1 MSAVMRGRVLG
12 ALGILAAVHALTH
25 LELLPVPFWVI
36 TLTVSMLLI
45 YGGSLYSLMLSRF
58 ASESDEGEAAMSQQ
72 DAILMPIIASGVLL
86 VLFYSFD
93 FIPDYA
99 VNGLLRVYFGV
110 LGTFGVG
117 SMAAWV
123 LEAVGTQAGVVTGAV
138 RLGEL
143 PFGMGSY
150 TAFDLLGLCV
160 GAAVSAAEAY
170 AKLNGLSV
178 HWILNNAMGAAFCFE
193 ALGKF
198 SLGRVSTGVVMLVGL
213 LIYDIVMVFGTKGI
227 LGRGVMQSVAA
238 KVDGPIL
245 LMFPNFS
252 TDPDVPVRFSKLGL
266 GDICFPGAFIAML
279 LRYDA
284 FRSAVWRH
292 TSVKGTADEEAQ
304 LAKLAKDSPN
314 ERVPAGLPGGA
325 ATTHKFSSPYFI
337 ASAVAYL
344 AGLAVTLVVMLV
356 FKHPQPALLYLSPA
370 CALAPLV
377 TAFALGDFKQM
388 WGYTEE
394 AEEDAAKDKAAAQKK
409 EEAVEPAPVAVADGG
424 SKPATFA
431 EVAATEPPVEQAA
444 PEPERPRG

>member
-1 MSAVMRGRVLG
+1 MRGRVLG

-58 ASESDEGEAAMSQQ
+58 ASESVSAQATHRPAAASQPRAAPAVHVATCPPLFVCRPQDEGEAAMSQQ

-198 SLGRVSTGVVMLVGL
+198 SLGRVSTGVVMLVRRL
-213 LIYDIVMVFGTKGI
+213 WDGT
-227 LGRGVMQSVAA
+227 
-238 KVDGPIL
+238 
-245 LMFPNFS
+245 
-252 TDPDVPVRFSKLGL
+252 
-266 GDICFPGAFIAML
+266 
-279 LRYDA
+279 
-284 FRSAVWRH
+284 
-292 TSVKGTADEEAQ
+292 
-304 LAKLAKDSPN
+304 
-314 ERVPAGLPGGA
+314 
-325 ATTHKFSSPYFI
+325 
-337 ASAVAYL
+337 
-344 AGLAVTLVVMLV
+344 
-356 FKHPQPALLYLSPA
+356 PQ
-370 CALAPLV
+370 AP
-377 TAFALGDFKQM
+377 
-388 WGYTEE
+388 
-394 AEEDAAKDKAAAQKK
+394 
-409 EEAVEPAPVAVADGG
+409 
-424 SKPATFA
+424 
-431 EVAATEPPVEQAA
+431 
-444 PEPERPRG
+444 